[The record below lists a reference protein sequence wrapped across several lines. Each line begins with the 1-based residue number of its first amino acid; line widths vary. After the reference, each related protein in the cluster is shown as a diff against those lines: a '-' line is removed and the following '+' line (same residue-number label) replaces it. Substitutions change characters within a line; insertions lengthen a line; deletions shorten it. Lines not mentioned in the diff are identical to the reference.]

1 MLPVLCKE
9 QSFRFI
15 LYCVYSIYHIIWQI
29 SESDICSED
38 VLQVRCRDLSVH
50 LSGHSISTS
59 IHNIN
64 SVYIY
69 QTMEIFPMGVFLWE
83 IFQCMYCRRHLHCR
97 DKLVWTLKVIF
108 ITVLLGR
115 VSEDW
120 RNVLNDKCVN
130 AVGLESQRKK
140 FSAQLELLQRKGVAL
155 FVDGIWCGGP
165 QRKKFWVV
173 IDLSMRKR

>member
-1 MLPVLCKE
+1 
-9 QSFRFI
+9 
-15 LYCVYSIYHIIWQI
+15 
-29 SESDICSED
+29 
-38 VLQVRCRDLSVH
+38 
-50 LSGHSISTS
+50 
-59 IHNIN
+59 
-64 SVYIY
+64 
-69 QTMEIFPMGVFLWE
+69 MGVFLWE

-155 FVDGIWCGGP
+155 FVDGAAALPDEAAAKAVQEDSPYMADYVLGTAGNIE
-165 QRKKFWVV
+165 QIRFDRVT
-173 IDLSMRKR
+173 DR